1 MSEPDSFPRHRTVS
15 ALQPETIVV
24 CDDDADI
31 RAATGRLLRKEGH
44 QVLEAADGPQAIEM
58 IRNHRP
64 DLVLMD
70 VDFGDADGRDLCKL
84 LKSEPELNST
94 FFVLISATAVSSEEQ
109 IEGLEVGSDGYLT
122 RPIGNR
128 ELVVRVQAFLRIRR
142 AENARRMA
150 EQSLFQA
157 QRLSALG
164 TLASGLGHEISNPLQ
179 GILSYAQL
187 IMEEVPQGSSAFEFA
202 QQILCECYRIK
213 EIIQTVQILKPMQSM
228 PELGMAD
235 LGSVARSI
243 AALFGSEF
251 QKENQ
256 ISLVMEI
263 ADDLPPI
270 RFNPSEFRYCLV
282 SLLASAK
289 DALIMR
295 SPRTDSTPKTIEV
308 RSHTLSDGKAVRVL
322 VSHNSDPIPEDAI
335 AKVFDPFF
343 TLGSRLQSQGLNLA
357 AAYRIAQNQG
367 AELTVT
373 NREDEW
379 VDYSLTVPIPS
390 GIDTGM

>member
-1 MSEPDSFPRHRTVS
+1 MSEPDSFPMHRTVS

-24 CDDDADI
+24 CDDDPDI

-44 QVLEAADGPQAIEM
+44 QVQEAADGHQAIEM
-58 IRNHRP
+58 IRKHRP
-64 DLVLMD
+64 ALVLMD

-94 FFVLISATAVSSEEQ
+94 FFVLISGTAVSSEEQ

-164 TLASGLGHEISNPLQ
+164 TLASGMGHEISNPLQ
-179 GILSYAQL
+179 GILGYAQL

-202 QQILCECYRIK
+202 QQILQECHRIK
-213 EIIQTVQILKPMQSM
+213 EIVQTVLILKPMQPS
-228 PELGMAD
+228 PEFGMAD
-235 LGSVARSI
+235 LGSVTRST
-243 AALFGSEF
+243 AALLGSEF

-256 ISLVMEI
+256 ISI
-263 ADDLPPI
+263 AVDIPDDLSPI
-270 RFNPSEFRYCLV
+270 RFNPSEFRYCLI
-282 SLLASAK
+282 SLLAAAK
-289 DALIMR
+289 DALIR
-295 SPRTDSTPKTIEV
+295 RAPRTDSTPKTIQV
-308 RSHTLSDGKAVRVL
+308 RTDAPSDGQTVRIL
-322 VSHNSDPIPEDAI
+322 ISHNSDPIPEDSI
-335 AKVFDPFF
+335 AQVFDPFF

-357 AAYRIAQNQG
+357 SAYRIVQNQG

-379 VDYSLTVPIPS
+379 VDYSLTVPIL
-390 GIDTGM
+390 